1 MAVIIKY
8 RVQTTKMQTDLQ
20 QILESISNLE
30 ASLES
35 KIKDSENRLE
45 TKFTDLK
52 KDVEIFN
59 NKFDNYQKATQ
70 SLVNLA
76 FGLIASATIVTI
88 VSNVFIRR

>member
-1 MAVIIKY
+1 
-8 RVQTTKMQTDLQ
+8 MQTDLQ

-30 ASLES
+30 ANLET
-35 KIKDSENRLE
+35 KIKDSETRLE
-45 TKFTDLK
+45 TKINT
-52 KDVEIFN
+52 FN
-59 NKFDNYQKATQ
+59 EKFDNYQKATQ